1 MIDFVKFVEKIVPGG
16 IDPTEK
22 ALVAA
27 ILEVAP
33 NATMGSLRQYGQEGA
48 GLLNDEQS
56 YSRRLANT
64 FLDEEEFAKIKQSI
78 ELDKALL
85 SLSKDHF
92 ATSEMNSA
100 QLKQAFIDKL
110 ERIVEDLG
118 LTEENTK
125 VVADQFRTTSTF
137 LDESSNLIGRG
148 IESMLGMNEEGG
160 TKSIVEALQIAN
172 EQRETQMN
180 QKQDNSSPHSS
191 KS

>member
-1 MIDFVKFVEKIVPGG
+1 MDKI
-16 IDPTEK
+16 
-22 ALVAA
+22 
-27 ILEVAP
+27 
-33 NATMGSLRQYGQEGA
+33 
-48 GLLNDEQS
+48 LLGFTKDS
-56 YSRRLANT
+56 
-64 FLDEEEFAKIKQSI
+64 FLDGQSSTKEHMDALKDKLAQMGI
-78 ELDKALL
+78 EL
-85 SLSKDHF
+85 
-92 ATSEMNSA
+92 
-100 QLKQAFIDKL
+100 
-110 ERIVEDLG
+110 G
-118 LTEENTK
+118 LVEENTK